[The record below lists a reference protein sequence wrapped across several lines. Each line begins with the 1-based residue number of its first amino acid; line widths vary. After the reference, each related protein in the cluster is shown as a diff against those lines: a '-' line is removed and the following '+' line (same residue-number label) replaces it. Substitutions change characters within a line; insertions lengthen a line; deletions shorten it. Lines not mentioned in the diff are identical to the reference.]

1 MQRSEFKLLQEIYSL
16 LNEDLKLVKFTSEDG
31 KILFGVDSTV
41 GSRETF
47 AKKTEIAKTNLFKWD
62 GILKRWV
69 SKQSF
74 SPEEYAVQ
82 FPKYK
87 KALLSLNKGYE
98 SDSVSE
104 MQDDI
109 EELVHKPITEK
120 LVEFLEDLK
129 TKLRENKD
137 SPELKAFIEFRS
149 KFRKYSFYNT
159 MLIWMQRP
167 NATHVASANKWR
179 KDFGRIVKAGEK
191 GIQIFVP
198 ITVKKKEQSPQATET
213 EEQPAVDNLPTVK
226 QKEQYLRTRFKLG
239 SVFDISQTEPIPG
252 REAGEQIPEGPKW
265 FDEAP
270 YDEKNDVL
278 FDALTEFAK
287 LKGIKVN
294 FVDDLRG
301 ARGVS
306 KIGSIDL
313 VSKDISTFVHELAHE
328 LIHNFNIRKTTDK
341 NVLELQAEGVAY
353 LICKEFGMET
363 KYHVNYLTM
372 WKADPEN
379 IERNEKILR
388 DTAKE
393 IIDYIYEF
401 HSSESTNKEETD
413 EASEDYIPSF
423 RNFFLN
429 K

>member
-1 MQRSEFKLLQEIYSL
+1 MNDYFLLQKIYEQL

-47 AKKTEIAKTNLFKWD
+47 AKKTDIAKTNLFKWD

-149 KFRKYSFYNT
+149 KFRKYSF
-159 MLIWMQRP
+159 
-167 NATHVASANKWR
+167 
-179 KDFGRIVKAGEK
+179 
-191 GIQIFVP
+191 
-198 ITVKKKEQSPQATET
+198 
-213 EEQPAVDNLPTVK
+213 
-226 QKEQYLRTRFKLG
+226 
-239 SVFDISQTEPIPG
+239 
-252 REAGEQIPEGPKW
+252 
-265 FDEAP
+265 
-270 YDEKNDVL
+270 
-278 FDALTEFAK
+278 
-287 LKGIKVN
+287 
-294 FVDDLRG
+294 
-301 ARGVS
+301 
-306 KIGSIDL
+306 
-313 VSKDISTFVHELAHE
+313 
-328 LIHNFNIRKTTDK
+328 
-341 NVLELQAEGVAY
+341 
-353 LICKEFGMET
+353 
-363 KYHVNYLTM
+363 
-372 WKADPEN
+372 
-379 IERNEKILR
+379 
-388 DTAKE
+388 
-393 IIDYIYEF
+393 
-401 HSSESTNKEETD
+401 
-413 EASEDYIPSF
+413 
-423 RNFFLN
+423 
-429 K
+429 

>member
-1 MQRSEFKLLQEIYSL
+1 MNDYFLIQKIYEQL

-31 KILFGVDSTV
+31 KILLGVDSNI

-47 AKKTEIAKTNLFKWD
+47 AKKTDIAKTNLFKWD

-129 TKLRENKD
+129 NKLRENKD

-149 KFRKYSFYNT
+149 KFRKYSFYNS

-198 ITVKKKEQSPQATET
+198 ITVKKKEDRPQTPET

-252 REAGEQIPEGPKW
+252 REGTTVPEGPKW

-278 FDALTEFAK
+278 FDALTEFSK
-287 LKGIKVN
+287 LKGIKIN

-306 KIGSIDL
+306 KIGTIDL
-313 VSKDISTFVHELAHE
+313 VGKDISTFVHELAHE
-328 LIHNFNIRKTTDK
+328 IIHSRDIRKTTDK
-341 NVLELQAEGVAY
+341 TVLELQAEGVAY
-353 LICKEFGMET
+353 LVCKEFDMET

-388 DTAKE
+388 DTAKQ

-401 HSSESTNKEETD
+401 HSSESTDTEETE

-423 RNFFLN
+423 KNFFLN